1 MNNFENTRPVKT
13 IEEFQ
18 IQLEIQL
25 QQYYLK
31 YLNANLIPEV
41 TITKGHK
48 FYKVITNGAVWGFI
62 ARKPFIHKGVPLKK
76 GDLMKPAGWS
86 QAAAYAR
93 GNVIEGTAVYGPYG
107 PQYLN

>member
-18 IQLEIQL
+18 VQLEIQL
-25 QQYYLK
+25 QQYYMKHLS
-31 YLNANLIPEV
+31 AIQIPKV

-48 FYKVITNGAVWGFI
+48 FYKVITDGSVWGFI
-62 ARKPFIHKGVPLKK
+62 ARKPFVHKGCQLKT

-93 GNVIEGTAVYGPYG
+93 GNVIEGNAVYGPYG